1 MVGLVTLMVACT
13 ARPGTPDT
21 LAMRDRNR
29 PNNRRSTTMAPGTPD
44 TLAMNDRLASDGFDA
59 AECLIIV
66 VRHLGAAQQQTSSE
80 LAAARVQRQHL

>member
-1 MVGLVTLMVACT
+1 
-13 ARPGTPDT
+13 
-21 LAMRDRNR
+21 
-29 PNNRRSTTMAPGTPD
+29 MAPSTPD